1 MTVLIF
7 LAACFFT
14 IVMGAM
20 MVLPF
25 FQQREDQIK
34 FEVLD
39 EDLKEIEALTQKKAL
54 HVQQLMEIDDD
65 LHAEKLTAA
74 DHAQLKRR
82 YEREIILIMRRL
94 DEIHGGQGWQE
105 RVQRARQVYHGIPE
119 EPPSTDTTAPIVD
132 TTHETPV
139 DTTPAPTQDATEEEE
154 GPENLDTNHE
164 SPGLLCERCLN
175 PLSPQDR
182 YCAQCGASAPNAQP
196 TASLPTTAQEPTSS
210 DDEVTTP

>member
-14 IVMGAM
+14 IVMGVM

-39 EDLKEIEALTQKKAL
+39 EDLKEIEALMQKKAI
-54 HVQQLMEIDDD
+54 HVQQLMEIEDD
-65 LHAEKLTAA
+65 LQAEKLTPA

-94 DEIHGGQGWQE
+94 DDIHGGQGWQE
-105 RVQRARQVYHGIPE
+105 RVQRARHAHLGL
-119 EPPSTDTTAPIVD
+119 EPLTEQAPSTTI
-132 TTHETPV
+132 E
-139 DTTPAPTQDATEEEE
+139 PTSPQADDEQRQLIEEDLEGQGKDVLLDASTLE
-154 GPENLDTNHE
+154 HA
-164 SPGLLCERCLN
+164 RCQTCDH
-175 PLSPQDR
+175 PLSSSDR
-182 YCAQCGASAPNAQP
+182 FCAQCGTPVPDAPS
-196 TASLPTTAQEPTSS
+196 TTTTSLSTPAQEPPHTE
-210 DDEVTTP
+210 DEVTTP